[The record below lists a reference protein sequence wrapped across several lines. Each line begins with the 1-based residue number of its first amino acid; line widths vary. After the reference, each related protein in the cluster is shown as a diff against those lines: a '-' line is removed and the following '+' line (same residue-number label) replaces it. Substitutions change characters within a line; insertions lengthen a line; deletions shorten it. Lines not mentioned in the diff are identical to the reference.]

1 MRLNSSTV
9 KCRKGE
15 FNEWKRGKVGILRG
29 QLRGAISG
37 FRLWR
42 LALVVM
48 AVRARWVIMPC
59 LVIILRRRNG
69 SLLEEMMHP
78 MGSGVEN
85 KKEERSGDRDAGLAA
100 VFTRQY
106 ADQRRHERRTGV
118 NITHKP
124 MIVQQLD
131 VSLLRRSPRAAAG
144 K

>member
-1 MRLNSSTV
+1 
-9 KCRKGE
+9 
-15 FNEWKRGKVGILRG
+15 VGILRG

-37 FRLWR
+37 FGLRR

-48 AVRARWVIMPC
+48 AVRARWIIMPC
-59 LVIILRRRNG
+59 LVNILRRRDG

-85 KKEERSGDRDAGLAA
+85 KKEERGGNRDAGLAT

-106 ADQRRHERRTGV
+106 ADQRRHELRTRV

-124 MIVQQLD
+124 IIVQ
-131 VSLLRRSPRAAAG
+131 
-144 K
+144 

>member
-9 KCRKGE
+9 KCRKRE
-15 FNEWKRGKVGILRG
+15 FDERKRGKVGILRS

-37 FRLWR
+37 LRR

-85 KKEERSGDRDAGLAA
+85 KKDKRSGNRDTDVAT
-100 VFTRQY
+100 VFTR
-106 ADQRRHERRTGV
+106 
-118 NITHKP
+118 
-124 MIVQQLD
+124 
-131 VSLLRRSPRAAAG
+131 
-144 K
+144 